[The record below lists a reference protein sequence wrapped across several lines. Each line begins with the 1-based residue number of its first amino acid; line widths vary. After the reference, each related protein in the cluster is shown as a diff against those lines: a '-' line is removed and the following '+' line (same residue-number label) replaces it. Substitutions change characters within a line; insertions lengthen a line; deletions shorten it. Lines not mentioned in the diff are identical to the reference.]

1 MSTDP
6 VEPDYPF
13 APAGPP
19 ARLPRPP
26 AQSGAAVFTALS
38 LVLSVGALVV
48 CFVPGTGV
56 LGAVCGAAGLIFGVV
71 GWTLARNSRAKTGT
85 SLAKAGT
92 AVGALALVVGLV
104 WWGFLGEK
112 VNDWADKKARD
123 AEPVPIA
130 ATDLASAHAVSRD
143 ATEERFTDRLLDV
156 TGAVFAPASES
167 RPVVLTLVG
176 APNVVVNCAFEGR
189 SADVLALAG
198 DQVVTVRGWYKTGQP
213 VAYLEGCSLL
223 DARARPKPKI
233 DRAPRRKGEPEP
245 LALSAHDLRRA
256 YDHNPTTADTN
267 YKGNALEVRGTVARA
282 ADRDSATVALALAT
296 DRGAE
301 IVCRFAGPATGA
313 LAALV
318 PGDTAVV
325 RGTGRGVLDGTLTL
339 DGCTLASRVPKPTV
353 APGTIVP
360 LLQLWETYHED
371 ALIGDA
377 RYKGKV
383 LQLTG
388 HALRA
393 STDGGIVLELAEG
406 GKLMAVCEFPAS
418 AKAQVAGI
426 APGSV
431 VRLRGTCRGS
441 ANGIAVL
448 ENCATTDVRPKK

>member
-71 GWTLARNSRAKTGT
+71 DWTLARNSRAKTGT
-85 SLAKAGT
+85 GLAKAGT

-123 AEPVPIA
+123 AVPVPIA
-130 ATDLASAHAVSRD
+130 AADLASAHAVSRD
-143 ATEERFTDRLLDV
+143 ATEARFENRLLEV
-156 TGAVFAPASES
+156 TGAVFAPAPES
-167 RPVVLTLVG
+167 GPVVLTLVG
-176 APNVVVNCAFEGR
+176 APNVVVSCAFDGR
-189 SADVLALAG
+189 AADVTALAG

-213 VAYLEGCSLL
+213 VASLEGCVQ
-223 DARARPKPKI
+223 AETGWRPKPK
-233 DRAPRRKGEPEP
+233 DRPPRFKGETGQD
-245 LALSAHDLRRA
+245 AVSAHDLRRA
-256 YDHNPTTADTN
+256 YDHNPATADAE
-267 YKGNALEVRGTVARA
+267 YKDKALEVRGTVARA
-282 ADRDSATVALALAT
+282 PREEPGTVTVALAT

-301 IVCRFAGPATGA
+301 IVCRFAGPAAGA
-313 LAALV
+313 LA

-339 DGCTLASRVPKPTV
+339 DSCTLASRVPKPTV
-353 APGTIVP
+353 APATSVP
-360 LLQLWETYHED
+360 LLLLFETYQED

-406 GKLMAVCEFPAS
+406 EKLMAVCEFPAS